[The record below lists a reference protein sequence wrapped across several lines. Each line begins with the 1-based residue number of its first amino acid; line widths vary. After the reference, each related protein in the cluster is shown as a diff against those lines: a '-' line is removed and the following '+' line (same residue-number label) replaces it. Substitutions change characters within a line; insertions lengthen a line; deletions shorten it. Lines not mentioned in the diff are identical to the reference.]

1 MQLEIEEDARTVL
14 LHRLDRRRPRRGE
27 KLQPDFVKT
36 RPPGKLIHEAT
47 RVVERGFVESHDDF
61 RFAADFRAVNHA
73 RMQIAAP
80 AKINLN
86 LRVLGRNEATGYHDI
101 ETWMVPVTL
110 ADELRVELREAPGIA
125 LTCSDPE
132 LDNGSGNLAWQAA
145 DLFLRETNH
154 PGGAAIELHKHI
166 PHGAGLG
173 GGSSDAAA
181 VLKALNK
188 QAGQPL
194 DEAALEKLGALLGSD
209 VPFFIRA
216 QASMARGRGEIL
228 APRPLPQQ
236 LDLLLIKPPFAVETP
251 WAYRRWSAQRF
262 CPEEWTAPQIHEGVE
277 IFNDIERPVFA
288 KFIILAAM
296 KKWLL
301 EHSLVA
307 AAAMSG
313 SGSCMYAILRDS
325 RGAKQLADE
334 AKNLFGHTFWT
345 AACRTAL

>member
-1 MQLEIEEDARTVL
+1 
-14 LHRLDRRRPRRGE
+14 
-27 KLQPDFVKT
+27 
-36 RPPGKLIHEAT
+36 
-47 RVVERGFVESHDDF
+47 
-61 RFAADFRAVNHA
+61 
-73 RMQIAAP
+73 MQIAAP

-86 LRVLGRNEATGYHDI
+86 LRVLGRNEATDYHDI

-132 LDNGSGNLAWQAA
+132 LDNGSGNLAWKAA
-145 DLFLRETNH
+145 DLFLRETEH
-154 PGGAAIELHKHI
+154 TGGAAIELHKHI

-181 VLKALNK
+181 VLKALNE
-188 QAGQPL
+188 QAGLPL
-194 DEAALEKLGALLGSD
+194 DDAGLEKVAAELGSD

-216 QASMARGRGEIL
+216 QAAMATGRGEIL
-228 APRPLPQQ
+228 EPRLLTQS
-236 LDLLLIKPPFAVETP
+236 LDLLLMKPPFGVETA
-251 WAYRRWSAQRF
+251 WAYRQWSARGF
-262 CPEEWTAPQIHEGVE
+262 CPEEWTSPQLHDGIE
-277 IFNDIERPVFA
+277 IYNDLERPVFA